1 MREVG
6 IGVAAGGAEMAAGAA
21 GGGEDADDAG
31 SGVAAGGARG
41 GANAD
46 DIPGYQQ
53 SAAESHA

>member
-6 IGVAAGGAEMAAGAA
+6 TGVAAGGAEMAVGAA

-41 GANAD
+41 GVNAD
-46 DIPGYQQ
+46 DGGDWP
-53 SAAESHA
+53 